1 MSKAAIQINDAG
13 VLCAV
18 DGVVSA
24 PSPGY
29 ALLDREPVV
38 FGEPAERAGRLDPLI
53 VNNRYWDDLDDR
65 PMLGRAAAGR
75 SHADLAFL
83 HLKQIWQEIRER
95 ATQVR
100 CVVPASIKGHQ
111 LALLL
116 GMARECDL
124 PLEGFIDAGVAA
136 ATTWPGS
143 ARFLHVDLHLHKAL
157 ITAVGVGER
166 VRRERWELA
175 AAAGWSGFVDCWM
188 RMIAR
193 EFVAQTRFDPL
204 HQAVS
209 EQHLYDH
216 LPALLEALLEA
227 EQVEVQVPFGAE
239 VHRVTLSREQFAH
252 EAEALYADLLLRV
265 HRLRTAGSDT
275 TIAIS
280 ERLASL
286 PGLLAR
292 FAEFNDCT
300 IVRGPAHAAV
310 AAASVLDDLWQPSQ
324 DTVQLLCA
332 APRLATGTVPDVE
345 WQELQQAQHAEA
357 GGAPTHVLY
366 RGQAIAL
373 RAEPLVIG
381 LGPIP
386 SRHRLQIVGAA
397 AGVSRL
403 HCSVIR
409 TSSGAFAI
417 DHSRYGTWLNDEP
430 VVGRT
435 ALRAGDRLRLG
446 RPGITLELI
455 TSE

>member
-1 MSKAAIQINDAG
+1 MSKAAIQINDVG

-18 DGVVSA
+18 DGVVSP
-24 PSPGY
+24 PSPGF

-65 PMLGRAAAGR
+65 PLLGRAASGR

-83 HLKQIWQEIRER
+83 HLKQIWQEIKENV
-95 ATQVR
+95 TQVR
-100 CVVPASIKGHQ
+100 CVVPASIKGPQ
-111 LALLL
+111 LALML
-116 GMARECDL
+116 GMARECEL

-143 ARFLHVDLHLHKAL
+143 ARFLHIDLHLHKAL

-216 LPALLEALLEA
+216 LPALLEALLEN
-227 EQVEVQVPFGAE
+227 EQVEVLVPFGTE
-239 VHRVTLSREQFAH
+239 IHRVTLSREQFAH

-292 FAEFNDCT
+292 FAEFNDCA

-310 AAASVLDDLWQPSQ
+310 VAASVLDDLWQPSQ

-332 APRLATGTVPDVE
+332 APRLAAGTVPDIP
-345 WQELQQAQHAEA
+345 WQELQQAQQAEA

>member
-1 MSKAAIQINDAG
+1 MSTAAIHINDLG
-13 VLCAV
+13 IRCAV
-18 DGVVSA
+18 DGVVAS

-29 ALLDREPVV
+29 ALLDREPIV
-38 FGEPAERAGRLDPLI
+38 FGEPAERAARLDPLI
-53 VNNRYWDDLDDR
+53 ANNRFWDELDDR
-65 PMLGRAAAGR
+65 PLLGRSAGGR
-75 SHADLAFL
+75 SQADLAFL

-95 ATQVR
+95 ATRVR
-100 CVVPASIKGHQ
+100 CVVPASVKAPQ

-136 ATTWPGS
+136 ATTWPGTG
-143 ARFLHVDLHLHKAL
+143 RLLHVDLHLHKTV

-175 AAAGWSGFVDCWM
+175 ASAGWTGFIDCWM

-204 HQAVS
+204 HQAES
-209 EQHLYDH
+209 EQYLFDS
-216 LPALLEALLEA
+216 LPVLLESLLA
-227 EQVEVQVPFGAE
+227 SEQVDVQVPFGAE
-239 VHRVTLSREQFAH
+239 THRVSLSREQFAH
-252 EAEALYADLLLRV
+252 EADGLYSELLLRV
-265 HRLRTAGSDT
+265 HRLRTAGSET
-275 TIAIS
+275 TIAIN
-280 ERLASL
+280 ERLALL

-292 FAEFNDCT
+292 LAEFNDCA
-300 IVRGPAHAAV
+300 IVRGSAGAAV
-310 AAASVLDDLWQPSQ
+310 AAASMLGDLWQPLQ

-332 APRLATGTVPDVE
+332 APRLAQGTLPDSE
-345 WQELQQAQHAEA
+345 WQVLQEAKQVEA

-373 RAEPLVIG
+373 GAEPLVIG

-386 SRHRLQIVGAA
+386 CPHKLQVVGAA

-409 TSSGAFAI
+409 TSAGALAI

-430 VVGRT
+430 VVGRA

-455 TSE
+455 ASE

>member
-1 MSKAAIQINDAG
+1 MSTTAIHINDRG
-13 VLCAV
+13 ILCAC
-18 DGVVSA
+18 DGVVGQ

-29 ALLDREPVV
+29 ALLDREPIV
-38 FGEPAERAGRLDPLI
+38 FGAPAERAARLDPLI
-53 VNNRYWDDLDDR
+53 ANNRFWDDLDDR
-65 PMLGRAAAGR
+65 PLLGRAAGGR

-83 HLKQIWQEIRER
+83 HLKQIWQELKER
-95 ATQVR
+95 ATRVR
-100 CVVPASIKGHQ
+100 CVVPASVKGPQ

-143 ARFLHVDLHLHKAL
+143 GRFLHVDLHLHKTL

-175 AAAGWSGFVDCWM
+175 ASAGWSGFVDCWM

-209 EQHLYDH
+209 EQHLFDH
-216 LPALLEALLEA
+216 LPSLLEALLED

-239 VHRVTLSREQFAH
+239 NHRVTLTREQFAH
-252 EAEALYADLLLRV
+252 EAETLYAELLLRV
-265 HRLRTAGSDT
+265 HRLRTAGSET

-292 FAEFNDCT
+292 FAEFNDCA
-300 IVRGPAHAAV
+300 IVRGPSGAAV
-310 AAASVLDDLWQPSQ
+310 AAASLLEDLWQPSQ

-332 APRLATGTVPDVE
+332 APRLAEGTVPGVE
-345 WQELQQAQHAEA
+345 WQALQQARHAQA

-381 LGPIP
+381 LGPIS

-409 TSSGAFAI
+409 TAAGAFAI
-417 DHSRYGTWLNDEP
+417 DHSRYGNWLYDEP
-430 VVGRT
+430 VVGRAT
-435 ALRAGDRLRLG
+435 LRAGDHLRLG